1 MAGKAQ
7 ESELMQRLLTDELPL
22 EEEQAAVQVLVQK
35 NPQAALSLLPAYVL
49 RKHHYK
55 TGWEAEKKT
64 SKEIVDKFCQSPWH
78 PATFIRLVPGA
89 EDRALVVTGSRRL
102 VVTVGPALSPAALRC
117 GREVFLNHEMS
128 VLLSLGLDI
137 PGAGSVGVFSH
148 FHEGRAV
155 LKGAAEE
162 EVVVEVAET
171 VRELGLQAGDRLL
184 YDRDSLVAFEKVR
197 KGGEEPYLLEETPDV
212 TFEDIGG
219 LEDIIEEITDEVTL
233 HFFHRSLVAQHR
245 LQPAKGMILYG
256 PPGCGKTMIAKALA
270 NYLARLQGVAA
281 RFLNVKPGVHRS
293 MWYGQTEENIRELFA
308 LARKVSA
315 GDGKFVALFFD
326 DIDHLGSRGDSL
338 STAIDTRVL
347 PAFLHEIDGL
357 EGLDRVLLIGATNR
371 PDLLDEALLRPGR
384 FGDKVFRIPRPNRE
398 AAREI
403 FRKHLVPELPYY
415 HTNGKAPEQIAS
427 TLIETV
433 LATLYA
439 PNGENAILAT
449 LTFRDG
455 SRRPLTAPQVMSGAL
470 IANAVAEAKRR
481 SCLRAMRGG
490 PVGITTADLLAAV
503 DRELWSIAQRLKP
516 GPALQ
521 QLLDLPQDLDV
532 VKVEVQ
538 RREPQSFA
546 YLQSL

>member
-1 MAGKAQ
+1 M
-7 ESELMQRLLTDELPL
+7 
-22 EEEQAAVQVLVQK
+22 
-35 NPQAALSLLPAYVL
+35 
-49 RKHHYK
+49 
-55 TGWEAEKKT
+55 
-64 SKEIVDKFCQSPWH
+64 
-78 PATFIRLVPGA
+78 
-89 EDRALVVTGSRRL
+89 
-102 VVTVGPALSPAALRC
+102 
-117 GREVFLNHEMS
+117 
-128 VLLSLGLDI
+128 
-137 PGAGSVGVFSH
+137 
-148 FHEGRAV
+148 
-155 LKGAAEE
+155 
-162 EVVVEVAET
+162 VEVAET
-171 VRELGLQAGDRLL
+171 VREIGLQAGDRLL

-197 KGGEEPYLLEETPDV
+197 KGGEESYLLEETLDV
-212 TFEDIGG
+212 AFADIGG
-219 LEDIIEEITDEVTL
+219 LEDIIAEITDEVTL

-270 NYLARLQGVAA
+270 NYLARLQGIKA
-281 RFLNVKPGVHRS
+281 RFFNVKPGAHRS

-403 FRKHLVPELPYY
+403 FRKYLVPELPYY
-415 HTNGKAPEQIAS
+415 STNGKTGQDLTAAM
-427 TLIETV
+427 IEAA
-433 LATLYA
+433 LAALYA
-439 PNGENAILAT
+439 PNGENSTLAT

-481 SCLRAMRGG
+481 SCLRAVRSG
-490 PVGITTADLLAAV
+490 PVGLTTADLLAAM

-532 VKVEVQ
+532 VKVEVHPQ
-538 RREPQSFA
+538 RREPRSFA
-546 YLQSL
+546 YIQSQ